1 MEQNRGSNVAMVSV
15 TANQSYNR
23 TPGGERVE
31 TPLLRPGK
39 ERRSSKRYEEWTR
52 KEEKLAL

>member
-1 MEQNRGSNVAMVSV
+1 MEQNRDSNVAMVSV

-39 ERRSSKRYEEWTR
+39 ERSSKRYEEWTR